1 MSGDTVRFENEP
13 VPSGGSTT
21 YTPAVPGDWSPPP
34 ANVGAALDQLAARVK
49 TLEAGA
55 AAAQQIY
62 TCPSGATVL
71 QLVYVSGSG
80 AVDLADATDVS
91 KMKDVQFIASKSD
104 ATTCAVVD
112 RGELPGF
119 VGLTPG
125 AQYYADPAVP
135 GGITT
140 TEPDPLTQ
148 VVQPVG
154 TAKSATVLD
163 IVIAPPPRIEP

>member
-1 MSGDTVRFENEP
+1 MGELFGVENRK
-13 VPSGGSTT
+13 SQA
-21 YTPAVPGDWSPPP
+21 PAV
-34 ANVGAALDQLAARVK
+34 AALEARVT
-49 TLEAGA
+49 TLETTSADHETRIDALEAAGT
-55 AAAQQIY
+55 AAQQIY
-62 TCPSGATVL
+62 TCPMGATVL

-80 AVDLADATDVS
+80 TVDLADASDVS
-91 KMKDVQFIASKSD
+91 KMKDVQFIASKSA
-104 ATTCAVVD
+104 ATTCTVVD
-112 RGELPGF
+112 RGELGGF